1 MNYNNDYF
9 QSNFNIT
16 GCNFVP
22 WGPSLN
28 ACKTYCLNSD
38 TRLKNLYNTNNKCN
52 EKKCLE
58 ICNKCENIN
67 RCQWLSTIKEIPPK
81 PYLEEL
87 GLTINLTYK
96 LETNDNSSSNKIN
109 LKWNKEL
116 MVNNYMIHYKKSIPS
131 IDNNQTKILYTNDN
145 YFSFVVVDQTNNSA
159 NNTTVDSYILDTNSD
174 YNFKIYG
181 LNSFG
186 ITSTSNILSIKT

>member
-1 MNYNNDYF
+1 MNYNTDYF

-16 GCNFVP
+16 DCNFVP

-58 ICNKCENIN
+58 ICNKCDNIN
-67 RCQWLSTIKEIPPK
+67 RCQWLSTIKEKPAEPPLSN
-81 PYLEEL
+81 LE
-87 GLTINLTYK
+87 LTINLKYTKKKIENSNQSIIK
-96 LETNDNSSSNKIN
+96 LE
-109 LKWNKEL
+109 WNKEL

-131 IDNNQTKILYTNDN
+131 LDNNQTKILYTDNN
-145 YFSFVVVDQTNNSA
+145 YFSFVVVDQTNNSE
-159 NNTTVDSYILDTNSD
+159 NNTTADSYILDTNSD
-174 YNFKIYG
+174 YDFKIYG